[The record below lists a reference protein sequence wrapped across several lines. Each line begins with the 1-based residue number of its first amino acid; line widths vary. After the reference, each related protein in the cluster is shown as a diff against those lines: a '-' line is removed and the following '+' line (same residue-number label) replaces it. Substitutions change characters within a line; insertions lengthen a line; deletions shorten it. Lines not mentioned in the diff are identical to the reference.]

1 MNYNDDYNPF
11 ADSSIQQATA
21 SSFSNQQ
28 PVNEYNPFAK
38 TATTAQP
45 APPPPPPSQQPNIAA
60 VLPPTQPAT
69 YQSPFYASS
78 APPPNTVQRPIET
91 PTRVDLSQYERQQA
105 ELEQREKRLT
115 DRERAL
121 SDSTKLQKREKN
133 FPPLPKFCPC
143 GPCFYQDINIE
154 IPSQFQIWV
163 RYLYYLWLMYSAT
176 LFLNMI
182 AALSYFVVDKNG
194 AATFGLSL
202 VYLFLFIPSSYIC
215 WFRPIYRAFRE
226 DSAANF
232 MIFFLV
238 FFIQLIITTLQFLGV
253 ANFGCGFILMI
264 KLFTAGGSKIAVG
277 LIVMIVTFSFAL
289 VAAAGGLLLIKVN
302 GFARLGLMATN
313 KAVGTMMIIL
323 GSLWSL
329 ISLLSVLLTIRVHR
343 LYRQSGASLEQAQRE
358 FQSAFVNNPT
368 VRGAAREVATAGI
381 NEAVRSNDNQQR
393 PIY

>member
-28 PVNEYNPFAK
+28 PVNEYNPFEK

-45 APPPPPPSQQPNIAA
+45 APPPPSQQPNIAA

-105 ELEQREKRLT
+105 ELEQREKRLA

-121 SDSTKLQKREKN
+121 SDSTKLQKGEKN

-143 GPCFYQDINIE
+143 GPCFYQDISIE

-289 VAAAGGLLLIKVN
+289 VAAAGGLLLIKV
-302 GFARLGLMATN
+302 
-313 KAVGTMMIIL
+313 
-323 GSLWSL
+323 
-329 ISLLSVLLTIRVHR
+329 HR

>member
-215 WFRPIYRAFRE
+215 WFRPIYRAF
-226 DSAANF
+226 S
-232 MIFFLV
+232 
-238 FFIQLIITTLQFLGV
+238 
-253 ANFGCGFILMI
+253 GFILMI

>member
-45 APPPPPPSQQPNIAA
+45 ALPPPPPPPSQQPNIAA

-105 ELEQREKRLT
+105 ELEQREKRLA

-121 SDSTKLQKREKN
+121 SDSTKLQKGEKN

-143 GPCFYQDINIE
+143 GPCFYQDISIE

-215 WFRPIYRAFRE
+215 WFRPIYRAFRT
-226 DSAANF
+226 DSSVYFMLFFVINF
-232 MIFFLV
+232 AFVATNILFA
-238 FFIQLIITTLQFLGV
+238 IGII
-253 ANFGCGFILMI
+253 
-264 KLFTAGGSKIAVG
+264 GG
-277 LIVMIVTFSFAL
+277 MC
-289 VAAAGGLLLIKVN
+289 

>member
-28 PVNEYNPFAK
+28 PVNEYNPFEK

-45 APPPPPPSQQPNIAA
+45 APPPPSQQPNIAA

-105 ELEQREKRLT
+105 ELEQREKRLA

-121 SDSTKLQKREKN
+121 SDSTKLQKGEKN

-143 GPCFYQDINIE
+143 GPCFYQDISIE

-215 WFRPIYRAFRE
+215 WFRPIYRAFRT
-226 DSAANF
+226 DSSVYFMLFFVINF
-232 MIFFLV
+232 AFVATNILFA
-238 FFIQLIITTLQFLGV
+238 IGII
-253 ANFGCGFILMI
+253 
-264 KLFTAGGSKIAVG
+264 GG
-277 LIVMIVTFSFAL
+277 MC
-289 VAAAGGLLLIKVN
+289 

>member
-215 WFRPIYRAFRE
+215 WFRPIYRAFRSYHAI
-226 DSAANF
+226 DF
-232 MIFFLV
+232 MFFSSYFKHV
-238 FFIQLIITTLQFLGV
+238 
-253 ANFGCGFILMI
+253 
-264 KLFTAGGSKIAVG
+264 
-277 LIVMIVTFSFAL
+277 
-289 VAAAGGLLLIKVN
+289 
-302 GFARLGLMATN
+302 
-313 KAVGTMMIIL
+313 
-323 GSLWSL
+323 
-329 ISLLSVLLTIRVHR
+329 
-343 LYRQSGASLEQAQRE
+343 
-358 FQSAFVNNPT
+358 
-368 VRGAAREVATAGI
+368 
-381 NEAVRSNDNQQR
+381 
-393 PIY
+393 